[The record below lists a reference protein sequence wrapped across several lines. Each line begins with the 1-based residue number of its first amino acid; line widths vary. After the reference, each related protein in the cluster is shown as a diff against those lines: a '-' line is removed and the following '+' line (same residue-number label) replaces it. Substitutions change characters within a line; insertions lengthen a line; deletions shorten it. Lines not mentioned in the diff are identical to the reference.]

1 MYNRGR
7 NICYYRPSDRKT
19 GDVWRRDFIDPKT
32 KQRRWYEIYGG
43 KLAGILTQSLCREI
57 FFDSLQKVAKWVAD
71 EPQLKLVGQFHD
83 EIVLD
88 WRPGPLTLDQTKE
101 QLYRY
106 MSECVIPSFPLD
118 ADIKDDY
125 RYIK

>member
-1 MYNRGR
+1 M
-7 NICYYRPSDRKT
+7 
-19 GDVWRRDFIDPKT
+19 
-32 KQRRWYEIYGG
+32 
-43 KLAGILTQSLCREI
+43 
-57 FFDSLQKVAKWVAD
+57 
-71 EPQLKLVGQFHD
+71 
-83 EIVLD
+83 LD